1 MGALRQPHRPAIP
14 QAQGPQLTLIEPGA
28 FALNDRPAPEPIPFI
43 PARGFS
49 NCHAQTL
56 LGTLLPL
63 QTKLS
68 GTTQRKL
75 RLQDDDFIVL
85 HDDRP
90 AAWERGDHVVLLMH
104 GLAGCHNSGYMVRTS
119 SKLHLRGV
127 RTFRMDHRGCGA
139 GAQLARRPYHAGRT
153 DDLDAAI
160 RMIERLCPGS
170 PISVAGYSISGNL
183 LLRYLGENGAAAS
196 LSLFRA
202 VAICPPID
210 LEQCIAALDDSRF
223 GARYNWYFTRRLLD
237 HVATGPLWRDDLPLA
252 SLARLPRRLY
262 DFDDVFTAPASG
274 FRSAKDYY
282 QQVSARNV
290 IADIRVHTTILAAA
304 DDPLVCPAPLCE
316 TALPTNVRM
325 FVTEHGG
332 HLGFIGRSGIDP
344 DRRWMDWRV
353 IEWLLD

>member
-1 MGALRQPHRPAIP
+1 MSALRQPHSPGFPEAD
-14 QAQGPQLTLIEPGA
+14 GPKLTLVDPGSFELA
-28 FALNDRPAPEPIPFI
+28 GRRAPELIPFV

-49 NCHAQTL
+49 NGHAQTL

-63 QTKLS
+63 NVRLT

-75 RLQDDDFIVL
+75 RLDDDDFIVL

-90 AAWERGDHVVLLMH
+90 MAWERGDHVVLLMH
-104 GLAGCHNSGYMVRTS
+104 GLAGCHNSGYMVRTA

-139 GAQLARRPYHAGRT
+139 GSQLAKRPYHAGRT

-183 LLRYLGENGAAAS
+183 LLRYLGEYGSDAS

-202 VAICPPID
+202 VAVCPPID
-210 LEQCIAALDDSRF
+210 LQQCIETLDRSRF
-223 GARYNWYFTRRLLD
+223 GARYNYYFTRRLLD
-237 HVATGPLWRDDLPLA
+237 HVAAGPLWRDDLPLA
-252 SLARLPRRLY
+252 AMARLPRRLY
-262 DFDDVFTAPASG
+262 EFDDVFTAPASG
-274 FRSAKDYY
+274 YRSADHYY
-282 QQVSARNV
+282 EQASAKNV
-290 IADIRVHTTILAAA
+290 IGDIRVHTTILASA

-316 TALPTNVRM
+316 TSLPTNVRM
-325 FVTEHGG
+325 IVTNHGG